1 MNSIL
6 KKITAVFLAVL
17 LGTAALAGAIPAA
30 AADGIVINETN
41 FPDKVFCDAVR
52 EYTDKDGNGVLSSE
66 EIAQVTDIFLSGW
79 VQRGSVI
86 KDLKGIEYFT
96 ACQTLRITNLGIE
109 SIDLS
114 ALTNLKTLTAHGT
127 NSYASLDLSK
137 NTALE
142 TVSVWGNKN
151 LKELKLAGAV
161 KELQCQECSIATLD
175 LSGLGS
181 LAKLSCYGNGLTA
194 LDLSANHEL
203 TFINCS
209 SNHIKE
215 LDLSGCTKL
224 EGRAASDYYIGS
236 QQITAKA
243 SFDSDKNIFVPVT
256 FTYPGRLSGSE
267 LSEEPLYG
275 YDISVSAFAFTDYS
289 ALENGIDYRYFVNL
303 EGAEDMSVNIAAEK
317 DFYKVSYLTAENGEE
332 YEYQLVNAG
341 GTAEEPALPSMPE
354 GMVCGYFNE
363 KAENVTEDK
372 TIYAVWS
379 DSHNEEITA
388 FKNNVA
394 VISCTGCGI
403 SRTVAFADCLNAVT
417 ADSNFEPLL
426 DVNKD
431 GIINARDL
439 AEISK
444 AFKVNSEK

>member
-17 LGTAALAGAIPAA
+17 LGTAAFAGAIPAA
-30 AADGIVINETN
+30 AADGIIINETN
-41 FPDKVFCDAVR
+41 FPDEVFRNAVSK
-52 EYTDKDGNGVLSSE
+52 YTDKDGDGVLSSE
-66 EIAQVTDIFLSGW
+66 EIEQTTDIFLSGW
-79 VQRGSVI
+79 VERGSVI
-86 KDLKGIEYFT
+86 KNLKGIEYFT

-114 ALTNLKTLTAHGT
+114 ALINLKTLTAHGT

-137 NTALE
+137 NTVLE

-161 KELQCQECSIATLD
+161 KELQCQECSIAALD

-224 EGRAASDYYIGS
+224 GAAASDYYIGS

-243 SFDSDKNIFVPVT
+243 SFDLDKNIFVPVALV
-256 FTYPGRLSGSE
+256 YSGRLSGSE

-275 YDISVSAFAFTDYS
+275 YDISISAFVFTDYS
-289 ALENGIDYRYFVNL
+289 ALENGIDYRYSVNL
-303 EGAEDMSVNIAAEK
+303 EGAEDMSVNIAVDK
-317 DFYKVSYLTAENGEE
+317 DFYKVTYLTAENGEE
-332 YEYQLVNAG
+332 YEYQLINAG
-341 GTAEEPALPSMPE
+341 GTAEEPALPPMPE

-372 TIYAVWS
+372 TIYAVWA
-379 DSHNEEITA
+379 DSHSEEITD
-388 FKNNVA
+388 FKNNIA
-394 VISCTGCGI
+394 VITCTGCGI
-403 SRTVAFADCLNAVT
+403 SRTVAFADCLNSVT

-426 DVNKD
+426 DINKD

-444 AFKVNSEK
+444 AFKVN